1 MDRVAA
7 GLAAGMVAAELVTME
22 AIAGVAD
29 IVVAEPEI
37 EVERH
42 TAE

>member
-29 IVVAEPEI
+29 IVVAELEI